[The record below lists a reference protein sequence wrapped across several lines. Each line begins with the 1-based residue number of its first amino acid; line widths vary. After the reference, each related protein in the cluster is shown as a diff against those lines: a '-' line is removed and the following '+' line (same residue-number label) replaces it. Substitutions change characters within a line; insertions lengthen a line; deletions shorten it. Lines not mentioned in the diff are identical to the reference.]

1 MIVCGDIVS
10 PSWYRMTAWPMDWC
24 NRVCCCWW
32 HDLWT
37 LLLMTSFMV
46 WRFCQRL
53 FMQWNLML
61 PLLPRCVRERFC
73 QWHAIYAWAALCVS
87 RNGAHTR
94 YRDCNIVCIHLGN
107 PLDPIDRFLISTKV
121 AMPERFCQWHARYAW
136 AALCVSRN
144 EAHTYTL
151 SRLQCCLHTSW
162 ETLGSNRQ
170 ISYLHRGCHARVP

>member
-1 MIVCGDIVS
+1 MDIAADDIFYGVTFLPTTLHAMKCSNHSIQNLWIAITSSLWMDDGD
-10 PSWYRMTAWPMDWC
+10 D
-24 NRVCCCWW
+24 
-32 HDLWT
+32 
-37 LLLMTSFMV
+37 
-46 WRFCQRL
+46 
-53 FMQWNLML
+53 NLML